1 MKKSYFMR
9 ILNITIFL
17 FVTALFALFLVFLS
31 NHIITSLDKSDITFI
46 RQASNVVKTIIMFIS
61 RLGMLSATVAVLIIT
76 VEIIS
81 RFKSDKIINYFK
93 SVYSTMLLRHFLI
106 QTERTEKVMTIEGQ
120 TITTYNPIN
129 NTFNRAVRKS
139 VVDIRQNCM
148 TIIIK
153 TPSKQQA
160 QKILKEMEPQIK
172 EELANRNPDYYFS
185 APTKGKN
192 ALWFEGKRR

>member
-76 VEIIS
+76 IEIIS

-93 SVYSTMLLRHFLI
+93 SVYSTMLLRHFLT

>member
-1 MKKSYFMR
+1 MR

>member
-93 SVYSTMLLRHFLI
+93 SVYSTMLLRHFLT

>member
-1 MKKSYFMR
+1 MR

-93 SVYSTMLLRHFLI
+93 SVYSTMLLRHFLT

>member
-17 FVTALFALFLVFLS
+17 FVTALFVLFLVFLS

-93 SVYSTMLLRHFLI
+93 SVYSTMLLRHFLT

>member
-93 SVYSTMLLRHFLI
+93 SVYSTMLLRHFLT

-129 NTFNRAVRKS
+129 NTFNRAV
-139 VVDIRQNCM
+139 
-148 TIIIK
+148 
-153 TPSKQQA
+153 
-160 QKILKEMEPQIK
+160 
-172 EELANRNPDYYFS
+172 
-185 APTKGKN
+185 
-192 ALWFEGKRR
+192 

>member
-93 SVYSTMLLRHFLI
+93 SVYSTMLLRHFLT

-129 NTFNRAVRKS
+129 NTFNRAVES
-139 VVDIRQNCM
+139 V
-148 TIIIK
+148 K
-153 TPSKQQA
+153 
-160 QKILKEMEPQIK
+160 
-172 EELANRNPDYYFS
+172 YFV
-185 APTKGKN
+185 
-192 ALWFEGKRR
+192 

>member
-1 MKKSYFMR
+1 MR

-93 SVYSTMLLRHFLI
+93 SVYSTMLLRHFLT

-148 TIIIK
+148 RIIIK
-153 TPSKQQA
+153 MPSKQQA

>member
-93 SVYSTMLLRHFLI
+93 SVYSTMLLRHFLT

-148 TIIIK
+148 RIIIK
-153 TPSKQQA
+153 MPSKQQA